1 MKATEVFDYLKRIKL
16 ADQVHFREN
25 GQIVFYHWNI
35 GMTDL
40 VPSLTLENGRIEKIY
55 YPRKVMPWI
64 YIITTNT
71 IENDFTTQEFLRDYR
86 RKD

>member
-1 MKATEVFDYLKRIKL
+1 
-16 ADQVHFREN
+16 
-25 GQIVFYHWNI
+25 
-35 GMTDL
+35 MTDL

-64 YIITTNT
+64 YIITANT

-86 RKD
+86 KKD